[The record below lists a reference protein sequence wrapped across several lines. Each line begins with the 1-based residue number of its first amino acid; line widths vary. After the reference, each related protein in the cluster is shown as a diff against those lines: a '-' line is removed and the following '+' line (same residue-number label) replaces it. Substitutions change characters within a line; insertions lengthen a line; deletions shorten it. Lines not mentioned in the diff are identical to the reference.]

1 MGKNKK
7 AEFEI
12 SDSTKEKR
20 KEGKKKRV
28 SNRRRR

>member
-20 KEGKKKRV
+20 KEGKKKK
-28 SNRRRR
+28 SFK